1 MPVSVGFIKQLENV
15 DPQLRL
21 VLLSLLE
28 EIERQ
33 REESVTKS
41 EFNELKKIVRE
52 LGEATRELAEA
63 QRRSEGQ
70 LTRLEVTVQGLA
82 EAQERSEER
91 LTRLEETVQ
100 ELAEAQRRSEERLTR
115 LEVTVQGLAEAQERS
130 EERLT
135 RLEETV
141 QELAEAQKRT
151 EKEIE
156 RLTGE
161 MSGVKERL
169 EGLSDTVGYTLENRS
184 YKALPRILAQY
195 NLEVEDRLVRR
206 YFKVRGKERQ
216 VNIFGYARRDG
227 ERMLIIG
234 EVKVRP
240 SKKEISRFENLCE
253 VLSDEFEIP
262 VFKIFVAHDFPPAI
276 EAYLKERNILPIW
289 SYELE

>member
-100 ELAEAQRRSEERLTR
+100 ELAEAQ
-115 LEVTVQGLAEAQERS
+115 
-130 EERLT
+130 
-135 RLEETV
+135 
-141 QELAEAQKRT
+141 KRT

-184 YKALPRILAQY
+184 YNALPRILAQY

-216 VNIFGYARRDG
+216 VKIFGYARRDG